1 MKVIERIAYSL
12 IRQAVTINWSTLGG
26 LYADAIVIIADSM
39 EECVHRLLTWKEG
52 MER

>member
-12 IRQAVTINWSTLGG
+12 IRQTVTINWSTLGG

-39 EECVHRLLTWKEG
+39 EECVHRLLTW
-52 MER
+52 

>member
-26 LYADAIVIIADSM
+26 LYADVIVITADSM
-39 EECVHRLLTWKEG
+39 EACVHRLLTWNEG

>member
-26 LYADAIVIIADSM
+26 LYADAIAIIAGSM
-39 EECVHRLLTWKEG
+39 EECVHRLPTWKEG
-52 MER
+52 VER